1 MNITSPSVFT
11 LSDKSGGT
19 GGGVIFDSGTTLAYL
34 VDPAYTNFVTAITQ
48 VVPTP
53 AQEVPD
59 GEGGHQICFVDTG
72 YDVNATFP
80 DVTLY
85 FDGGA
90 MQLTPQNY
98 LFQQEITVMFL

>member
-1 MNITSPSVFT
+1 M
-11 LSDKSGGT
+11 GY
-19 GGGVIFDSGTTLAYL
+19 LAS
-34 VDPAYTNFVTAITQ
+34 
-48 VVPTP
+48 
-53 AQEVPD
+53 
-59 GEGGHQICFVDTG
+59 
-72 YDVNATFP
+72 VNATFP